1 MLYDFVF
8 AGKADGPLS
17 ISMEEWEVER
27 ETKIDRN
34 EGKGGQAN
42 FHRISYRGT
51 SIYDYPEF
59 KRLLGPRAPP
69 HVHRD
74 LTFSPSETC
83 EAQIAKIRY
92 VTHSCSKICYSETS
106 QTILATGAYVHTL
119 PFFCVAAMPAE
130 TDEFVYI

>member
-42 FHRISYRGT
+42 FHRMSYRGT

-59 KRLLGPRAPP
+59 KRFLGPR
-69 HVHRD
+69 RMSTE
-74 LTFSPSETC
+74 L
-83 EAQIAKIRY
+83 
-92 VTHSCSKICYSETS
+92 
-106 QTILATGAYVHTL
+106 
-119 PFFCVAAMPAE
+119 
-130 TDEFVYI
+130 